1 MPEKS
6 PSGYRL
12 RSIDRVADSID
23 PVVDSDCGENV
34 EEID

>member
-6 PSGYRL
+6 PSGYRPHA
-12 RSIDRVADSID
+12 IDRVADSID

-34 EEID
+34 EEMD